1 MDESGAIIVLWLF
14 LFLSMIVIV
23 GMAVDAM
30 RTETKRVKLQQT
42 LDSAVLAAAD
52 LDQPNEATAVV
63 NDYFKKAGL
72 EDFLADV
79 SVEKRRGGPA
89 FSTSLQP
96 S

>member
-52 LDQPNEATAVV
+52 LDQPNEGYCNLMSGNLSEVCA
-63 NDYFKKAGL
+63 
-72 EDFLADV
+72 
-79 SVEKRRGGPA
+79 
-89 FSTSLQP
+89 
-96 S
+96 